1 MTTRSLEDH
10 EIKSIFEHIDGCNAK
25 RNETLLI
32 VGIGMALRASELV
45 LLNVGDVWD
54 SEKAKSYVTIR
65 AETAKF
71 NKERTIRIG
80 DDIQTTVLDFMD
92 WKVENSESVEK
103 GYPLFVSQK
112 GGHLTRQA
120 LFEIVKDIFAKA
132 GIDQSPHCMRKT
144 GATIY
149 YIESE
154 YDLIATQNFLGHAD
168 PSTTRRY
175 IGLTSAQIAF
185 YAERMS
191 DHLFSAIHL
200 GVPRAPD
207 KIGINRNGNGKIE
220 KFDSRG
226 NMSNFN
232 LKEIPTAEMIVEL
245 QARSI
250 DMTSA
255 IEQMQEQ
262 RKPSVRCVPR
272 RLPQVAAAG
281 SKVVEFPRRE

>member
-10 EIKSIFEHIDGCNAK
+10 EIKAIFEHIDGCNAK

-132 GIDQSPHCMRKT
+132 GINQSPHCLRKT
-144 GATIY
+144 GATLY

-154 YDLIATQNFLGHAD
+154 YDLIATQQFLGHVD

-175 IGLTSAQIAF
+175 IGLTSAQIAE

-191 DHLFSAIHL
+191 DHLFSAIHH
-200 GVPRAPD
+200 
-207 KIGINRNGNGKIE
+207 GKIE

-262 RKPSVRCVPR
+262 RKPK
-272 RLPQVAAAG
+272 VAAAG